1 MANLNC
7 SGYGPSPRNRLIFDG
22 DESKYELWEVKFL
35 GYLRLQK
42 LHDVLTDDTPSTDKN
57 AQVFAELIQF
67 LDDRS
72 LSLVIREAKDNGK
85 KAMDI
90 LREHYIGKSKPRII
104 SLYTELTTLIKGSE
118 ETCTDYLIRAETA
131 ATSLK
136 NAGETIS
143 DQLLIAMI
151 LKGLPQDYKTFTT
164 VVTQR
169 DTPMNFTE
177 FKVAIRNFE
186 ENEKCNQKC
195 DQDNVMKFKTKDNTS
210 KSCFN
215 CGKHGHYKFD
225 CPEKNVSRPKS
236 TFSTSKP
243 GNRSSPATAGQ
254 RWCKY
259 HKSHSHDT
267 EYCRAFKNNSAK
279 LVSDIPHSD
288 DSENSH
294 SFAFKT
300 ENKCLSEFTDNISN
314 NIDVSASCMLVDC
327 GATSHILSDKDKFD
341 NFDNNFNSK
350 NHIIELADGSKT
362 SGGVLGKGVASVS
375 LHDNKGISHKVKLEE
390 VLYVPSYNQ
399 NIFSVHAATE
409 KGATVIFTPNYSEL
423 RAPDGTVF
431 DIEKQ
436 GKLYYINNVNT
447 GKKRTHSVE
456 EWHKILGHCNVSDV
470 CKLPNVVNGMEIGEK
485 QEFYCG
491 ICAEGKMF
499 QYRNREADRRATH
512 QLELVH
518 CDLSGP
524 IDPVA
529 KGGFRYAICFVDDF
543 SGLFVVYFLKQK
555 SDSIA
560 ATEKFL
566 ADTAP
571 YGSVKRLRTDNGTEF
586 SNSEFRT
593 LLIKNRIK
601 HEFSSPY
608 SPHQNGT
615 VERSWRSLFDM
626 ARCLIIE
633 AKLPK
638 ELWTYAVKAS
648 AYIRNRCFSPRT
660 GKTAYEMMTNIKPNL
675 GNMHIF
681 GTVCYAYVQEKKK
694 LDPRSEQGIFI
705 GYDSESPAYLV
716 YFPEQNNVKRVR
728 CVRFSERFQ
737 QQNAVPEPLYEH
749 VPCTPLHTEPE
760 VTQPEPVHPRE
771 GIPNLDEPEAEEVG
785 AAVETTSEGRYSK
798 RERRKPE
805 YLKDFNTDS
814 DSDSTNVTRCSI
826 HYCYKVMDIPTS
838 YEEAI
843 SSPESQKWRKAMTE
857 EINALEENNTYEL
870 TPLPEGRSAVGGK
883 WVFTRKFGPNDEV
896 KFKARYVAKGY
907 SQVENIDYH
916 ETFSPTA
923 RITSVRMLMQLSVQY
938 DLLVHQM
945 DVKTAYL
952 NADID
957 CEIFVVQPEGFEK
970 CSDDGQELVCKLN
983 KSLYG
988 LKQSGRNWNNL
999 LHNFLSSMNFE
1010 QLLVDPCVYVR
1021 AEGNLR
1027 VIIII
1032 WVDDIIIA
1040 ASNEDLLSN
1049 VKISLNNKF
1058 KMRDLGKLH
1067 WFLGFEFKFDQSSV
1081 SMNQSKYLEKVLE
1094 KFQMSNCNPK
1104 SVPCDLSF
1112 LKSNSFESKELAD
1125 AKLYRE
1131 IVGSLIYVMTGTRPD
1146 LCFAVTKL
1154 SQHMSEPTKEDFN
1167 LAKYVLKYVKG
1178 TLNYD
1183 LKFVKSSDP
1192 IQLTGFS
1199 DSDWGASS
1207 DRKSISGY
1215 CFKLN
1220 KSALVSWKSKRQS
1233 IVALSSCEAEYVAL
1247 TSAVQE
1253 ALFLRQLLSDMLF
1266 CTKEPV
1272 TIFADNQGAISLS
1285 KNPVHHQRSKHI
1297 DIRFHFIRDEVQKGS
1312 VEIFYVPSEDN
1323 MADIFTKPASKFKFS
1338 KFSSMRGAI

>member
-1 MANLNC
+1 MAHLGLNC

-42 LHDVLTDDTPSTDKN
+42 LHDVLTADTPSTEKN

-85 KAMDI
+85 KALDI
-90 LREHYIGKSKPRII
+90 LREHYIGTSKPRII
-104 SLYTELTTLIKGSE
+104 SLYTELTTLVKGIE
-118 ETCTDYLIRAETA
+118 ESCTDYLIRAETA
-131 ATSLK
+131 STSLK

-151 LKGLPQDYKTFTT
+151 LKGLPQDYKTFMT

-195 DQDNVMKFKTKDNTS
+195 EQDNVMKLKTKDRPNAT
-210 KSCFN
+210 KTCYN
-215 CGKHGHYKFD
+215 CGKQGHYKFD
-225 CPEKNVSRPKS
+225 CPQKNFKKWHPENGTQHKS
-236 TFSTSKP
+236 AFSSSNSGST
-243 GNRSSPATAGQ
+243 SSPAATGQ
-254 RWCKY
+254 RWCKH

-267 EYCRAFKNNSAK
+267 EFCRAFKSNSAK
-279 LVSDIPHSD
+279 LVSDTPHFD
-288 DSENSH
+288 DSDNSH
-294 SFAFKT
+294 SFVFKT
-300 ENKCLSEFTDNISN
+300 ENKCLSEFSDKDISN
-314 NIDVSASCMLVDC
+314 RPNIDVSASCRPMLVDC
-327 GATSHILSDKDKFD
+327 GATSHIMSDKDKFE

-362 SGGVLGKGVASVS
+362 SGGVLGKGNASVS

-409 KGATVIFTPNYSEL
+409 KGATVVFTPNYSEL
-423 RAPDGTVF
+423 RTPDGTVF
-431 DIEKQ
+431 DIEKK

-447 GKKRTHSVE
+447 GKNHTHSLE
-456 EWHKILGHCNVSDV
+456 EWHKILGHCNINDV
-470 CKLPNVVNGMEIGEK
+470 CKLPNVVEGMNISVR
-485 QEFYCG
+485 QEFFCG

-499 QYRNREADRRATH
+499 QYRNREADRRAMH
-512 QLELVH
+512 QLELVY
-518 CDLSGP
+518 CDLAGP

-543 SGLFVVYFLKQK
+543 TGLFVVYFLKQK
-555 SDSIA
+555 TDSIA

-571 YGSVKRLRTDNGTEF
+571 YGTVKRLRTDNGTEF

-615 VERSWRSLFDM
+615 VERSWQSLFEM
-626 ARCLIIE
+626 ARCLLIE

-660 GKTAYEMMTNIKPNL
+660 GKTAYEMMTNLKPNL
-675 GNMHIF
+675 SNMHIF

-694 LDPRSEQGIFI
+694 LDPRSEQGIFV

-716 YFPEQNNVKRVR
+716 YFPQHDKIKKVR
-728 CVRFSERFQ
+728 CVRFSEKFEQ
-737 QQNAVPEPLYEH
+737 QKVVPEPSYEY
-749 VPCTPLHTEPE
+749 VPCTPSYNEAE
-760 VTQPEPVHPRE
+760 EKQPEPVDPEE
-771 GIPNLDEPEAEEVG
+771 GTPSPDEPDEEEVG
-785 AAVETTSEGRYSK
+785 TAVEINERRFPE

-814 DSDSTNVTRCSI
+814 DSDSSNVMRCTT
-826 HYCYKVMDIPTS
+826 HYCYKVMDIPTC

-843 SSPESQKWRKAMTE
+843 SSPESRKWRKAMTE
-857 EINALEENNTYEL
+857 EMNALEENNTYEL

-883 WVFTRKFGPNDEV
+883 WVFTRKFGPNDEE

-907 SQVENIDYH
+907 SQIENIDYR

-923 RITSVRMLMQLSVQY
+923 RMTSVRMLIQLSIQF
-938 DLLVHQM
+938 DLIVHQM

-970 CSDDGQELVCKLN
+970 FSSDGQKLVCELK

-988 LKQSGRNWNNL
+988 LKQSGRNWNIL
-999 LHNFLSSMNFE
+999 LHNFLFSMNFD
-1010 QLLVDPCVYVR
+1010 QSLVDPCVYVR
-1021 AEGNLR
+1021 IEGNLR

-1032 WVDDIIIA
+1032 WVDDILIA
-1040 ASNEDLLSN
+1040 ASNEDLLSD
-1049 VKISLNNKF
+1049 VKISLSNRF
-1058 KMRDLGKLH
+1058 KMRDLGQLH
-1067 WFLGFEFKFDQSSV
+1067 WFLGIEFKFDQSCV

-1104 SVPCDLSF
+1104 SIPCDLSF
-1112 LKSNSFESKELAD
+1112 LKSNNVESKELAN

-1154 SQHMSEPTKEDFN
+1154 SQQMSNPTSEYFN

-1178 TLNYD
+1178 RLHC
-1183 LKFVKSSDP
+1183 
-1192 IQLTGFS
+1192 IM
-1199 DSDWGASS
+1199 
-1207 DRKSISGY
+1207 I
-1215 CFKLN
+1215 
-1220 KSALVSWKSKRQS
+1220 
-1233 IVALSSCEAEYVAL
+1233 
-1247 TSAVQE
+1247 
-1253 ALFLRQLLSDMLF
+1253 
-1266 CTKEPV
+1266 
-1272 TIFADNQGAISLS
+1272 
-1285 KNPVHHQRSKHI
+1285 
-1297 DIRFHFIRDEVQKGS
+1297 
-1312 VEIFYVPSEDN
+1312 
-1323 MADIFTKPASKFKFS
+1323 
-1338 KFSSMRGAI
+1338 